1 MQKSAYQMKEQDQ
14 IPEENL
20 SEVKRDNLSEKVF
33 RVMIIKMIKE
43 LGKRMDAHSE
53 KLEDSTKS

>member
-1 MQKSAYQMKEQDQ
+1 MEEQDQ

-33 RVMIIKMIKE
+33 RVMIIKMIRE

-53 KLEDSTKS
+53 KLEDSRKS